1 MNSLTIKAKPSLAG
15 REEKRDE
22 MTRTWSMSN
31 CVTIRRRPLLSG
43 MYVVRTYFA
52 PLLLPVKRRSSNC
65 STSLQ
70 LFSPFCPPRRSAGWN
85 EERKKAA
92 GLCNPARVVPLLVCP
107 THRQPCAAPPSRP
120 TLHTHAL
127 LPTDISNSK
136 LWSHDLKLS
145 GHRPPIPFLVPV
157 GRRGRGATFHCIGK

>member
-1 MNSLTIKAKPSLAG
+1 MNKASRKNEFSNYQSQAQPS
-15 REEKRDE
+15 RTRVEERRDDE
-22 MTRTWSMSN
+22 D
-31 CVTIRRRPLLSG
+31 VI
-43 MYVVRTYFA
+43 YVKLCHDSPEASSIWYVRTYFYFA

-107 THRQPCAAPPSRP
+107 TRRHQPRAAQVADVAHPCASAKRYQ
-120 TLHTHAL
+120 
-127 LPTDISNSK
+127 
-136 LWSHDLKLS
+136 
-145 GHRPPIPFLVPV
+145 
-157 GRRGRGATFHCIGK
+157 